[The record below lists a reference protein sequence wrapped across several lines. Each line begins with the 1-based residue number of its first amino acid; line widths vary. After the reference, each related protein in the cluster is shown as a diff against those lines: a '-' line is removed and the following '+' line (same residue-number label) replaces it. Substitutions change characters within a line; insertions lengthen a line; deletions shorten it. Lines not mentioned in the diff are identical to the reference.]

1 MIDINSIDQGQVY
14 MLYEVYKN
22 LENELGNNANKT
34 PEEIT
39 KLTSVKEE
47 IGIIEA
53 WASQKMQSDLHW
65 TREEILLRWG
75 HQPTLIIEFHP
86 GSNGYEIFGKEVV
99 GNVEFSQEEL
109 IELLTNI
116 QNKIARAPGNIR
128 FKKIPELTPHEI
140 STADIFE
147 LAGRR

>member
-22 LENELGNNANKT
+22 LEHDLENKANKT
-34 PEEIT
+34 PEEIA
-39 KLTSVKEE
+39 KLASVKAE
-47 IGIIEA
+47 IGTIEA

-86 GSNGYEIFGKEVV
+86 SSNGYKTFGKEVV
-99 GNVEFSQEEL
+99 GNIEFSQEEL

-116 QNKIARAPGNIR
+116 KNKVARTPGNIR
-128 FKKIPELTPHEI
+128 FKKIPELTDHEI